1 MKFYIDWKDLKFMNY
16 LKKFYNVR
24 KTWMNIRRSAKGI
37 PAETYAGFEA
47 KVLLRLNG
55 GKPGGSLSSYT
66 RAEIKRAAQGI
77 LRTRVYMSDAEVM
90 HKNVIDQLKERKLY
104 NKVYRLGGST
114 DIAKQGWTKK
124 AMTKTIN
131 GEVYNATGEYSLGGV
146 SLIFWAPTDSLSA
159 TKIELGGVIY

>member
-1 MKFYIDWKDLKFMNY
+1 MKFYLDWKDLKFMNY

-24 KTWMNIRRSAKGI
+24 KTWMNTRRTAKGLS
-37 PAETYAGFEA
+37 AETYANFES
-47 KVLLRLNG
+47 KVLLRLND
-55 GKPGGSLSSYT
+55 GKPGGTLSSYT

-114 DIAKQGWTKK
+114 DINKQGWTKK
-124 AMTKTIN
+124 AMTKTIG
-131 GEVYNATGEYSLGGV
+131 GEIYNATGEYSLGGV